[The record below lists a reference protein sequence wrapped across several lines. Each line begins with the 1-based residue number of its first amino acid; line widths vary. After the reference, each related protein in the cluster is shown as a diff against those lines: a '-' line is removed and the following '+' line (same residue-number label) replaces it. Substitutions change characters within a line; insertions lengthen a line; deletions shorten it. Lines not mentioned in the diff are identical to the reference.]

1 MRYAEAILIC
11 DNIAAD
17 SIGGREIDMDTKL
30 SAVEKIL
37 KRANYLKCEIE
48 LAHRNAKAADTLGR
62 YQEAAWWEERA
73 QELIN
78 ELKRIEGDTT

>member
-37 KRANYLKCEIE
+37 SMETI
-48 LAHRNAKAADTLGR
+48 NAVKKDTLLKVIR
-62 YQEAAWWEERA
+62 WFWDNCVEAEE
-73 QELIN
+73 N
-78 ELKRIEGDTT
+78 EK